1 MEKVKGGIFNNVFL
15 YIDFASMYIV
25 SKYSKYSRGTMV
37 EYIETFSK
45 NVEREA
51 YAERE
56 RKYGARGASKGIA
69 ALSSPIFEGFSGLK
83 PHKSVRLAGSN
94 RAENTVGIEE
104 RGVET
109 SVPAAGKDD
118 WGRGKESGAR

>member
-1 MEKVKGGIFNNVFL
+1 MEKVKGRIFNNVFL
-15 YIDFASMYIV
+15 YIDFASFRILNI
-25 SKYSKYSRGTMV
+25 RETMV
-37 EYIETFSK
+37 EYVETFSK

-83 PHKSVRLAGSN
+83 LHKSVRLAGSN

>member
-1 MEKVKGGIFNNVFL
+1 
-15 YIDFASMYIV
+15 
-25 SKYSKYSRGTMV
+25 MV

-51 YAERE
+51 YAKRE

>member
-1 MEKVKGGIFNNVFL
+1 MEKVKGRIFNNVFL

-51 YAERE
+51 YAKRE
-56 RKYGARGASKGIA
+56 RKYGARGRVKGD
-69 ALSSPIFEGFSGLK
+69 SGTFV
-83 PHKSVRLAGSN
+83 PDF
-94 RAENTVGIEE
+94 
-104 RGVET
+104 RGVFGIK
-109 SVPAAGKDD
+109 AA
-118 WGRGKESGAR
+118 

>member
-1 MEKVKGGIFNNVFL
+1 MEKVKGGIFNNAFL
-15 YIDFASMYIV
+15 YIDFASFRILNI
-25 SKYSKYSRGTMV
+25 RETMV
-37 EYIETFSK
+37 EYVETFSK

-83 PHKSVRLAGSN
+83 LHKSVRLAGSN

>member
-1 MEKVKGGIFNNVFL
+1 
-15 YIDFASMYIV
+15 
-25 SKYSKYSRGTMV
+25 MV

>member
-1 MEKVKGGIFNNVFL
+1 MEKVKGRIFNNVFL
-15 YIDFASMYIV
+15 YIDFASFRILNI
-25 SKYSKYSRGTMV
+25 RETMV
-37 EYIETFSK
+37 EYVETFSK

-51 YAERE
+51 YAKRE